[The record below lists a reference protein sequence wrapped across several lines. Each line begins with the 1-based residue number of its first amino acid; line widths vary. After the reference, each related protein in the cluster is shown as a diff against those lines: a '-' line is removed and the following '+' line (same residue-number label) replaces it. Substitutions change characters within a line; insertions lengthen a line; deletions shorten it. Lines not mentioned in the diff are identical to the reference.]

1 MGLRKIMLLCS
12 LLLSW
17 WAGTM
22 AQSSQGT
29 DFWVAFMQNNDG
41 INESER
47 DKYFFDLDLVL
58 SAKRACEV
66 QISCDSSGFFRSYS
80 LEDNASQTVS
90 IPFVNFNI
98 DVYGK
103 AIKRT
108 LHITSTDTISV
119 YAANSQFCSM
129 EATLI
134 LPTSACGSYYV
145 TQTNTVRRNGYKYKY
160 SPVIFSVLA
169 FEDDT
174 EVEIVPALLTGAGQ
188 PGGQPFTITLN
199 KGEVYAV
206 ETDKSDAGLD
216 FSGSQIRVKDDKKVA
231 VYVGS
236 RSACVPESNLDGDSD
251 NLWDVAYPVSSW
263 GKRFMIVPMRDI
275 YYELIKITAA
285 DKGAVV
291 SMDGETL
298 AELKPYQ
305 SYEFVHAESDGAF
318 TLESSEP
325 VEVYQ
330 YMTSNQY
337 KRVDNYR
344 GPSYQYVAPLEQAI
358 EEVTFSTFNTKGISY
373 HYLNFLVKEEDKT
386 SVTLDGKND
395 EFSFSSVEGAPG
407 YLFTSMQIA
416 KGSHVLKAPHGVVA
430 NVYGRGKDIS
440 YAYSAGS
447 SMAEINPVEMM
458 PSRRTGEYKVV
469 YDGNGATAG
478 SMESH
483 VYEIG
488 LDETTTLDPNKY
500 ERSYAV
506 TFDAQGGEDVETM
519 KMNYQFAG
527 WLHESML
534 TDITNNMEKN
544 WNYISTDQ
552 SANQYDLIKLSMQE
566 NVNYVSVSTRSSIR
580 ERLYSM
586 PIYMPE
592 GDYDLS
598 LRVCSPT
605 GYVDLGSEWSN
616 NFKCSACGEPQ
627 QVYCNDQGLLT
638 KETEKSA
645 ALLECHEASEEM
657 VDRNFT
663 VFATGETPVYIA
675 INCGNLKDGKTYE
688 FRFSDFVLRKADS
701 TPMIY
706 LDKEMT
712 KNMVREDSGIVSLKA
727 IWVADSLI
735 LPSPTR
741 AGYQFL
747 NWNTEANGSGISYA
761 ADQKIAVDADIKL
774 YAMWEVSL
782 DVCANGT
789 ILFREDFG
797 GNYESDPKVQSV
809 DLPSGVTTLTHQPN
823 FPLATNLGGYNSGR
837 SGCYDIRKT
846 GYHRVNN
853 YGGAYADWYLD
864 FDDHTSPDDEERG
877 YIMQVDMAS
886 SATTFY
892 NVQIDGLCAN
902 TQLYLS
908 MWGHPVN
915 KYSDAEIQ
923 LIVEDLEGN
932 QLTAEKAVISCR
944 LNEWQQVGTYFTVPE
959 KNTSVVYRIF
969 SEGGLNGN
977 DFALDDIEVRLCK
990 PGVEVN
996 KPTDTL
1002 CVGSDFTMKAAFV
1015 NKGNVYVEPV
1025 NYTWFKNEK
1034 SGYAADGWEQVATG
1048 DSLELKD
1055 LKISDNGF
1063 YKVIVSSKGVEGVMD
1078 KCNSSSDAVELR
1090 VATCSPEPTC
1100 LPLSSTQGKDFWVA
1114 IPRGSDAYVKAGES
1128 YYMNLILT
1136 SSLPCK
1142 VQLDADELDYHKEVE
1157 LTGNVSVTLELP
1169 FEKFNITQNDIALKK
1184 ALHVTS
1190 GENVSVY
1197 ISNYQKCS
1205 LDASEILPTSATG
1218 SYYIVQTYN
1227 SMDNN
1232 GTYTFTPTEFVIV
1245 GEEDSTKIEITP
1257 TINTTGGQEGG
1268 KPYVIT
1274 LNQGEVYQVRSTE
1287 GQQGL
1292 DFSGTVVKSLNG
1304 EHFSVISGHAAG
1316 RVPMETSGDADLMI
1330 ETLYPVDSWGSKFV
1344 IKAEKGGYYD
1354 FIRCTAE
1361 KDSTKIFVDGE
1372 LKTTINALETYEFEI
1387 QEGDP
1392 AIYMESSFPV
1402 EVYQYMSGNNWRT
1415 HRNDGGPSSMY
1426 VAPVDQAIKK
1436 VTFVAYDKGTVTKNY
1451 LNVVAKTDE
1460 VDQVLLDGK
1469 GDFATFEAVAYN
1481 PDYSVAVLDIE
1492 KGSHTLEAP
1501 SGVIANVYGLGYS
1514 LSYAYL
1520 VGSSMNKINGSEV
1533 VKDTIC
1539 VGDEYLFAGKTYNK
1553 TGFYTDTVVSAM
1565 GCDSLVFLDLTVA
1578 NCVVCVPTE
1587 AHITETI
1594 CNGAEYV
1601 SLTGIHYTKAGVYCD
1616 TIQNKAGCDSLVYL
1630 SLKVLAAKNEVLLDS
1645 AEYGSYYKKYGFEVD
1660 FVSWGSHEYSRV
1672 EKSVDGCDSVVTL
1685 ILTGYY
1691 DLSSCETVEFLTKET
1706 ICQGESYVF
1715 YDRTLTES
1723 GRYKETFQ
1731 VKCTPVEAVDGV
1743 RFKDSVIVLDLT
1755 VLPNQLVEISD
1766 VAYWNE
1772 SYAGHGFSVEK
1783 LEEMGD
1789 FKYTATYPAENGC
1802 DSTVILTLTVKERP
1816 MFIPTAFTPHF
1827 EDDMND
1833 HFMPGYEVFIYDRY
1847 GNLVCHSEDG
1857 WDGTYRGKVA
1867 TAGIYVYSLIMKDGQ
1882 IRKGTIEVVKSK

>member
-1 MGLRKIMLLCS
+1 
-12 LLLSW
+12 
-17 WAGTM
+17 
-22 AQSSQGT
+22 
-29 DFWVAFMQNNDG
+29 MQNNDG
-41 INESER
+41 INESEW

-206 ETDKSDAGLD
+206 ETDERDAGLD
-216 FSGSQIRVKDDKKVA
+216 FSGSQIRAKGGKKVA

-263 GKRFMIVPMRDI
+263 GKRFLVVPMKYS
-275 YYELIKITAA
+275 YYEVIKITAA
-285 DKGAVV
+285 DNGAVV
-291 SMDGETL
+291 TKDGETL
-298 AELKPYQ
+298 TLLKPYQ
-305 SYEFVHAESDGAF
+305 SYEFIHDENEGAF

-330 YMTSNQY
+330 YMSSNQY

-407 YLFTSMQIA
+407 YLFTSMQIE

-447 SMAEINPVEMM
+447 SMSEINPVE
-458 PSRRTGEYKVV
+458 
-469 YDGNGATAG
+469 D
-478 SMESH
+478 
-483 VYEIG
+483 
-488 LDETTTLDPNKY
+488 D
-500 ERSYAV
+500 
-506 TFDAQGGEDVETM
+506 EDVCT
-519 KMNYQFAG
+519 
-527 WLHESML
+527 
-534 TDITNNMEKN
+534 
-544 WNYISTDQ
+544 
-552 SANQYDLIKLSMQE
+552 
-566 NVNYVSVSTRSSIR
+566 
-580 ERLYSM
+580 
-586 PIYMPE
+586 
-592 GDYDLS
+592 
-598 LRVCSPT
+598 
-605 GYVDLGSEWSN
+605 
-616 NFKCSACGEPQ
+616 
-627 QVYCNDQGLLT
+627 
-638 KETEKSA
+638 
-645 ALLECHEASEEM
+645 
-657 VDRNFT
+657 
-663 VFATGETPVYIA
+663 
-675 INCGNLKDGKTYE
+675 
-688 FRFSDFVLRKADS
+688 
-701 TPMIY
+701 
-706 LDKEMT
+706 
-712 KNMVREDSGIVSLKA
+712 
-727 IWVADSLI
+727 
-735 LPSPTR
+735 
-741 AGYQFL
+741 
-747 NWNTEANGSGISYA
+747 
-761 ADQKIAVDADIKL
+761 
-774 YAMWEVSL
+774 
-782 DVCANGT
+782 NGT

-923 LIVEDLEGN
+923 LIVEDLEGH
-932 QLTAEKAVISCR
+932 QLTAETAVLSCR
-944 LNEWQQVGTYFTVPE
+944 LNEWQQAGTYFTVPE

-1100 LPLSSTQGKDFWVA
+1100 LPLSSTRGKDFWVA
-1114 IPRGSDAYVKAGES
+1114 IPRASDAYVRVGES

-1136 SSLPCK
+1136 SSLPCTVK
-1142 VQLDADELDYHKEVE
+1142 LDADELDYHEEVE
-1157 LTGNVSVTLELP
+1157 LSGNVSVTLELP

-1190 GENVSVY
+1190 DEDISVY

-1205 LDASEILPTSATG
+1205 LDASEILPTTATG

-1232 GTYTFTPTEFVIV
+1232 GNYTFTPTEFVIV
-1245 GEEDSTKIEITP
+1245 GEKDSTKIEVTP

-1274 LNQGEVYQVRSTE
+1274 LNQGEVYQVRSTKE
-1287 GQQGL
+1287 QEGL

-1578 NCVVCVPTE
+1578 NCVVCVPTA

-1601 SLTGIHYTKAGVYCD
+1601 SLTGMHYTKAGVYCD

-1691 DLSSCETVEFLTKET
+1691 DLSSCETVELLTKET

-1882 IRKGTIEVVKSK
+1882 VRKGTIEVVKSK